1 LDNFEHLADA
11 APTVGELL
19 GTSPGLKVLATSR
32 MPLRLRAEREYPVPS
47 LALPNR
53 HPPPPVAQLT
63 QYEAV
68 RLFIERAQAV
78 TPTFTVDNQNA
89 PAVAEICWRLDG
101 LPLAIELAAAR
112 VRMLPPQAMLAR
124 LEKRLPLLTGGAR
137 DLPERQRT
145 LRETIRWSHDLL
157 TEEEQILFRRLA
169 VFAGG
174 ATLDATDAVANPA
187 GEFDVFV
194 GLERLVEQNL
204 VRQEAGLTGEPR
216 FTMLETIREFGV
228 EQLAASQEMD
238 EVRQLHARYMLRL
251 TADQAQAMQI
261 LQHRETVVQVTT
273 EYENIRLALTWFEER
288 GEIAALLQLS
298 VALYGFWIAR
308 GLLDEGLRWLERAL
322 ERSRDTPTSWRV
334 QALNG
339 AANLALFQGNN
350 VRAETFITESLAA
363 ARVLGEPFL
372 LGQTLANAGL
382 VSYRRGD
389 FAQAEHL
396 LTEAHQLLRERSGST
411 WVASPPLLL
420 GDTALA
426 QGHFDQAA
434 AHYTETLRVLEGTS
448 YDWVLSDAQAGL
460 GAVSYCTGNLKQA
473 AGRYHQTLERA
484 REVDLPLLL
493 VSALLGVAGVAA
505 EVGQLEAGAR
515 LLGAAEALTTS
526 LGSTIFRRD
535 YPVRDRGLAAL
546 RAALGE
552 ERLAAEREAGRTLS
566 LQAAITEAQAVAE
579 AVKASP

>member
-1 LDNFEHLADA
+1 
-11 APTVGELL
+11 
-19 GTSPGLKVLATSR
+19 
-32 MPLRLRAEREYPVPS
+32 
-47 LALPNR
+47 
-53 HPPPPVAQLT
+53 
-63 QYEAV
+63 
-68 RLFIERAQAV
+68 
-78 TPTFTVDNQNA
+78 
-89 PAVAEICWRLDG
+89 
-101 LPLAIELAAAR
+101 
-112 VRMLPPQAMLAR
+112 
-124 LEKRLPLLTGGAR
+124 
-137 DLPERQRT
+137 
-145 LRETIRWSHDLL
+145 
-157 TEEEQILFRRLA
+157 
-169 VFAGG
+169 
-174 ATLDATDAVANPA
+174 
-187 GEFDVFV
+187 
-194 GLERLVEQNL
+194 
-204 VRQEAGLTGEPR
+204 
-216 FTMLETIREFGV
+216 
-228 EQLAASQEMD
+228 MD

-448 YDWVLSDAQAGL
+448 YDWVMSDAQAGL

-505 EVGQLEAGAR
+505 EAGQPEAGAR
-515 LLGAAEALTTS
+515 LLGAAEALAGS

-535 YPVRDRGLAAL
+535 YPVRDRGLATL
-546 RAALGE
+546 HAALGE
-552 ERLAAEREAGRTLS
+552 ERLAAAQEAGRTLS